1 MVYPEN
7 IESKLGFDKVRELL
21 ADECQGILGRQLIDK
36 MEFHNDYETIASLT
50 EQTEEFKKLIE
61 TGQSPPESY
70 YFDVT
75 AYLAKA
81 SIVNNFLTES
91 EFYDVK
97 RSLDTLYQTL
107 RVIRRQPKEEFPRLQ
122 SMCQDIEVPYEVIQD
137 IERVIDDKGQ
147 MRSNASPE
155 LQKIRQAI
163 VRTQVTLRKKLVS
176 IVEDLRKND
185 YLRSDVDT
193 TVREGRM
200 VVPIKT
206 EYRKQ
211 LKGIVHDTS
220 STGQTIFIE
229 PEAIVDLNND
239 IKQFMHQ
246 ERFEIVRILTDLTTF
261 LRPHLYTLKYAY
273 EFLAQVDFIRAKARF
288 AIKLNAINPDFQK
301 RALIDWQ
308 NAYHPLLY
316 LSYKKQGK
324 TVLPNTLFLDG
335 NQRILLIS
343 GPNAGG
349 KSVLLKTVGLL
360 QYMFQSGLLIPVQE
374 GSKIGIFDQLFIDIG
389 DEQSI
394 DNDLSTYS
402 SHLYNMKKFLIA
414 GNKRTLALIDEFGT
428 GTEPQV
434 GASIAEA
441 ILEEFEKQRM
451 YAVITTH
458 YANLKFMAEKS
469 QFIVNGAMRYDVDKL
484 EPLFKLEIGKPGSSF
499 ALEIAKKI
507 GLPSDVIK
515 SAHSKLGGEQ
525 LEVERLLRQLEKQRS
540 NLDREQTS
548 LRKQGLEVDKL
559 LRENQALKDD
569 LKKNKQKYM
578 QEAKK
583 EAEALLQKANQRIE
597 NTIRTIKEQQ
607 ADKKITKS
615 VRKDLDSLQ
624 DELNRVEYES
634 EEKQL
639 PKNDEEMIRY
649 VDTEIKQGDFVQ
661 IKGQTA
667 VAEVLSIKNKDAL
680 LRIGSLKTTVKM
692 NRLQKVDEKILP
704 TSITGN
710 MNSTTN
716 SGSGS
721 GSTLHN
727 KVLHFSPDLDV
738 RGKRAE
744 EVNPIVTEFMD
755 DAVMLSQKN
764 LRILHGKGEGILRQV
779 VRDALRQYPQV
790 QSIKDE
796 HADRGG
802 AGVTLVALK

>member
-1 MVYPEN
+1 MVYPQN
-7 IESKLGFDKVRELL
+7 IETKLGFDKIREYLGE
-21 ADECQGILGRQLIDK
+21 ECQGILGRQLIDK
-36 MEFHNDYETIASLT
+36 MEFHNDYEAIASLT
-50 EQTEEFKKLIE
+50 EQTAEFKKLIE

-70 YFDVT
+70 YFDVS

-107 RVIRRQPKEEFPRLQ
+107 RVIRRQPKAEFPRLQ
-122 SMCQDIEVPYEVIQD
+122 ALCQDIDVPYEVIQD

-147 MRSNASPE
+147 MRNNASAE
-155 LQKIRQAI
+155 LQKIRQDI

-176 IVEDLRKND
+176 IVEGLRKND
-185 YLRSDVDT
+185 YLRSDVET

-239 IKQFMHQ
+239 IKQLLHQ

-261 LRPHLYTLKYAY
+261 LRPHLHTLKYAY

-288 AIKLNAINPDFQK
+288 AIKLNAINPTFEK

-308 NAYHPLLY
+308 NAFHPLLY
-316 LSYKKQGK
+316 LSHTKQGK
-324 TVLPNTLFLDG
+324 KVYPNTLYLDG

-360 QYMFQSGLLIPVQE
+360 QYMYQTGLLIPVQE
-374 GSKIGIFDQLFIDIG
+374 GSKVGIFDQLFIDIG

-469 QFIVNGAMRYDVDKL
+469 QFIVNGAMRYDVDNL

-540 NLDREQTS
+540 NLDRQQTN
-548 LRKQGLEVDKL
+548 LRKQGIEVDKL
-559 LRENQALKDD
+559 LKENQQLKDD

-583 EAEALLQKANQRIE
+583 EAQELLQNANKRIE
-597 NTIRTIKEQQ
+597 NTIRSIKENQ
-607 ADKKITKS
+607 ADKQKTKAL
-615 VRKDLDSLQ
+615 RKDLEGLQ
-624 DELNRVEYES
+624 DELDKVTVEPIQKETS
-634 EEKQL
+634 
-639 PKNDEEMIRY
+639 KNEDEIIRY
-649 VDTEIKQGDFVQ
+649 VDSKIEEGDFVQ

-667 VAEVLSIKNKDAL
+667 IAEVLSIKNKDVL
-680 LRIGSLKTTVKM
+680 LRIGALKTTVKM
-692 NRLQKVDEKILP
+692 NRLQKVDEKVLP
-704 TSITGN
+704 SSITGN
-710 MNSTTN
+710 KNGNS
-716 SGSGS
+716 SSS
-721 GSTLHN
+721 AGSTLHT
-727 KVLHFSPDLDV
+727 KVLDFSPDLDV

-744 EVNPIVTEFMD
+744 EVNPIVTAFMD

-764 LRILHGKGEGILRQV
+764 LRILHGKGEGVLRQV

-790 QSIKDE
+790 QTMKDE

-802 AGVTLVALK
+802 AGVTIVTLR

>member
-1 MVYPEN
+1 
-7 IESKLGFDKVRELL
+7 
-21 ADECQGILGRQLIDK
+21 
-36 MEFHNDYETIASLT
+36 
-50 EQTEEFKKLIE
+50 
-61 TGQSPPESY
+61 
-70 YFDVT
+70 
-75 AYLAKA
+75 
-81 SIVNNFLTES
+81 
-91 EFYDVK
+91 
-97 RSLDTLYQTL
+97 
-107 RVIRRQPKEEFPRLQ
+107 
-122 SMCQDIEVPYEVIQD
+122 
-137 IERVIDDKGQ
+137 
-147 MRSNASPE
+147 
-155 LQKIRQAI
+155 
-163 VRTQVTLRKKLVS
+163 
-176 IVEDLRKND
+176 
-185 YLRSDVDT
+185 
-193 TVREGRM
+193 
-200 VVPIKT
+200 
-206 EYRKQ
+206 
-211 LKGIVHDTS
+211 
-220 STGQTIFIE
+220 
-229 PEAIVDLNND
+229 
-239 IKQFMHQ
+239 
-246 ERFEIVRILTDLTTF
+246 
-261 LRPHLYTLKYAY
+261 
-273 EFLAQVDFIRAKARF
+273 
-288 AIKLNAINPDFQK
+288 
-301 RALIDWQ
+301 
-308 NAYHPLLY
+308 
-316 LSYKKQGK
+316 
-324 TVLPNTLFLDG
+324 
-335 NQRILLIS
+335 
-343 GPNAGG
+343 
-349 KSVLLKTVGLL
+349 
-360 QYMFQSGLLIPVQE
+360 
-374 GSKIGIFDQLFIDIG
+374 
-389 DEQSI
+389 
-394 DNDLSTYS
+394 
-402 SHLYNMKKFLIA
+402 MKKFLIT

-515 SAHSKLGGEQ
+515 SAQSKLGGEQ
-525 LEVERLLRQLEKQRS
+525 IEIERLLRQLEKQRS

-559 LRENQALKDD
+559 LRENQVLKDD

-578 QEAKK
+578 QEAKN
-583 EAEALLQKANQRIE
+583 EAQALLQKANQRIE

-607 ADKKITKS
+607 ADKQTTK
-615 VRKDLDSLQ
+615 VARKDLDSLQ
-624 DELNRVEYES
+624 DELNKVEYES
-634 EEKQL
+634 TEKET

-710 MNSTTN
+710 MNSSN
-716 SGSGS
+716 LGSSSGLNT

-744 EVNPIVTEFMD
+744 EVNPIVTAFMD
-755 DAVMLSQKN
+755 DAVMLSQKS
-764 LRILHGKGEGILRQV
+764 LRILHGKGEGVLRQV
-779 VRDALRQYPQV
+779 VRDALRQYSQV

-802 AGVTLVALK
+802 AGITLVELK

>member
-1 MVYPEN
+1 MVYPKN
-7 IESKLGFDKVRELL
+7 IEIKLGFDKIRTLL
-21 ADECQGILGRQLIDK
+21 ADQCQGILGRQLIDK
-36 MEFHNDYETIASLT
+36 MKFHNDYETIASLT
-50 EQTEEFKKLIE
+50 EQTAEFKKLIE

-70 YFDVT
+70 YFDVS
-75 AYLAKA
+75 AYLKKA
-81 SIVNNFLTES
+81 SIVNNFLLES

-122 SMCQDIEVPYEVIQD
+122 QMCQDIEVPYQVIQD
-137 IERVIDDKGQ
+137 IERVIDDKGM

-155 LQKIRQAI
+155 LQKIRQSI

-193 TVREGRM
+193 TIREGRM

-229 PEAIVDLNND
+229 PSAIVDLNND

-288 AIKLNAINPDFQK
+288 AIKLNAINPDFEK

-316 LSYKKQGK
+316 LSHQQQGK
-324 TVLPNTLFLDG
+324 AVLPNTLFLDG
-335 NQRILLIS
+335 NKRIILIS

-360 QYMFQSGLLIPVQE
+360 QYMYQSGLLIPVQE

-507 GLPSDVIK
+507 GLPSEVIK

-559 LRENQALKDD
+559 LRENQKLKDD

-578 QEAKK
+578 QEAKN
-583 EAEALLQKANQRIE
+583 EAQQLLQKANQRIE

-607 ADKKITKS
+607 ADKQKTKS
-615 VRKDLDSLQ
+615 VRKDLDNLQ
-624 DELNRVEYES
+624 DELDKVEFETTQK
-634 EEKQL
+634 EV
-639 PKNDEEMIRY
+639 PKSDNEIIRY
-649 VDTEIKQGDFVQ
+649 LDTEIKEGDFVQ

-667 VAEVLSIKNKDAL
+667 IAEVLSIKNKDVL

-692 NRLQKVDEKILP
+692 NRLQKVDETILP
-704 TSITGN
+704 ISITGN
-710 MNSTTN
+710 KNIKSSN
-716 SGSGS
+716 SGT
-721 GSTLHN
+721 TLHT
-727 KVLHFSPDLDV
+727 KVLDFSPDLDV

-744 EVNPIVTEFMD
+744 EVNQIVTSFMD

-779 VRDALRQYPQV
+779 VRDTLRQYSQV
-790 QSIKDE
+790 KTIKNE

-802 AGVTLVALK
+802 AGITIVELK

>member
-1 MVYPEN
+1 MVYPNN
-7 IESKLGFDKVRELL
+7 IESKLGFDKIREHL
-21 ADECQGILGRQLIDK
+21 AEECQGILGRQLIDK

-50 EQTEEFKKLIE
+50 DQTAEFKKLIE

-70 YFDVT
+70 YFDVS

-91 EFYDVK
+91 EFFDVK

-107 RVIRRQPKEEFPRLQ
+107 RVIRRQPKQEFPRLQ
-122 SMCQDIEVPYEVIQD
+122 ALCQDIDVPYEVIQD

-147 MRSNASPE
+147 MRNNASAE
-155 LQKIRQAI
+155 LQKIRQDI
-163 VRTQVTLRKKLVS
+163 VRTQVSLRKKLVA

-193 TVREGRM
+193 TIREGRM

-206 EYRKQ
+206 EYRRQ

-239 IKQFMHQ
+239 IKQLMHQ

-288 AIKLNAINPDFQK
+288 AIKLEAINPVFEK

-316 LSYKKQGK
+316 LSHKKQGK
-324 TVLPNTLFLDG
+324 KVFPNTLYLDG
-335 NQRILLIS
+335 NRRILLIS

-360 QYMFQSGLLIPVQE
+360 QYMYQSGLLIPVQE
-374 GSKIGIFDQLFIDIG
+374 GSKVGVFDQLFIDIG

-402 SHLYNMKKFLIA
+402 SHLYNMKKFLVA

-540 NLDREQTS
+540 NLDRQQTS
-548 LRKQGLEVDKL
+548 LRKQGIEVDKL
-559 LRENQALKDD
+559 LKENQTLKDD

-583 EAEALLQKANQRIE
+583 EAQELVQNANKRIE
-597 NTIRTIKEQQ
+597 NTIRAIKENQ
-607 ADKKITKS
+607 ADKQKTKS
-615 VRKDLDSLQ
+615 ARKELDNLQ
-624 DELNRVEYES
+624 AELNRVDIEPIEKES
-634 EEKQL
+634 SQ
-639 PKNDEEMIRY
+639 NNEEMIRY
-649 VDTEIKQGDFVQ
+649 VDSEIKEGDFVQ

-667 VAEVLSIKNKDAL
+667 IAEVLSIKNKDAL
-680 LRIGSLKTTVKM
+680 LRIGALKTTVKI
-692 NRLQKVDEKILP
+692 NRLQKVDEKTLP
-704 TSITGN
+704 VSITG
-710 MNSTTN
+710 SRSS
-716 SGSGS
+716 SGSGA
-721 GSTLHN
+721 GSTIHT
-727 KVLHFSPDLDV
+727 KVMDFSPDLDV

-744 EVNPIVTEFMD
+744 EVNPIVTAFMD

-779 VRDALRQYPQV
+779 VRDALRQYSQV

-802 AGVTLVALK
+802 AGITVVTLK

>member
-1 MVYPEN
+1 MVYPKN
-7 IESKLGFDKVRELL
+7 IEIKLGFDKIRTLL
-21 ADECQGILGRQLIDK
+21 ADQCQGILGRQLIDK
-36 MEFHNDYETIASLT
+36 MKFHNDYETIASLT
-50 EQTEEFKKLIE
+50 EQTAEFKKLIE

-70 YFDVT
+70 YFDVS
-75 AYLAKA
+75 AYLKKA
-81 SIVNNFLTES
+81 SIVNNFLLES

-122 SMCQDIEVPYEVIQD
+122 QMCQDIEVPYQVIQD
-137 IERVIDDKGQ
+137 IERVIDDKGM

-155 LQKIRQAI
+155 LQKIRQSI

-193 TVREGRM
+193 TIREGRM

-229 PEAIVDLNND
+229 PSAIVDLNND

-288 AIKLNAINPDFQK
+288 AIKLNAINPDFEK

-316 LSYKKQGK
+316 LSHQQQGK
-324 TVLPNTLFLDG
+324 AVLPNTLFLDG
-335 NQRILLIS
+335 NKRIILIS

-360 QYMFQSGLLIPVQE
+360 QYMYQSGLLIPVQE

-507 GLPSDVIK
+507 GLPSEVIK

-559 LRENQALKDD
+559 LRENQKLKDD

-578 QEAKK
+578 QEAKN
-583 EAEALLQKANQRIE
+583 EAQQLLQKANQRIE

-607 ADKKITKS
+607 ADKQKTKS
-615 VRKDLDSLQ
+615 VRKDLDNLQ
-624 DELNRVEYES
+624 DELDKVEFETTQK
-634 EEKQL
+634 EV
-639 PKNDEEMIRY
+639 PKSDNEIIRY
-649 VDTEIKQGDFVQ
+649 LDTEIKEGNFVQ

-667 VAEVLSIKNKDAL
+667 IAEVLSIKNKDVL

-692 NRLQKVDEKILP
+692 NRLQKVDETILP
-704 TSITGN
+704 ISITGN
-710 MNSTTN
+710 KNIKSSN
-716 SGSGS
+716 SGT
-721 GSTLHN
+721 TLHT
-727 KVLHFSPDLDV
+727 KVLDFSPDLDV

-744 EVNPIVTEFMD
+744 EVNQIVTSFMD

-779 VRDALRQYPQV
+779 VRDTLRQYSQV
-790 QSIKDE
+790 KTIKNE

-802 AGVTLVALK
+802 AGITIVELK